1 MVFQC
6 VRSDESYPGHSKV
19 VIIAP
24 VESHGSLHI
33 PQVVLRNVVAAV
45 MVVILLVAAPVVGV
59 EAVVFVFLLSVVEDS
74 ASAGPGRSVVEDVG
88 QESFVHLNT
97 QRTSAFITQF
107 CNNKITALSR
117 TLLPT

>member
-1 MVFQC
+1 M
-6 VRSDESYPGHSKV
+6 SYPEHGEV

-24 VESHGSLHI
+24 VESHGSLDI
-33 PQVVLRNVVAAV
+33 PQVVLRNIVGAV

-88 QESFVHLNT
+88 QESFVHLN
-97 QRTSAFITQF
+97 RERNVRFLQF
-107 CNNKITALSR
+107 SFVTTR
-117 TLLPT
+117 